1 MSHRCAACGEPLGA
15 YEPLVWVAADGPVH
29 GGLLVLR
36 ETPGF
41 EGDAATL
48 LHAACHARGRKDS

>member
-1 MSHRCAACGEPLGA
+1 MSRRCAACGERLGV
-15 YEPLVWVAADGPVH
+15 YEPLVWVAAEGPVH
-29 GGLLVLR
+29 GSLLVLR

-48 LHAACHARGRKDS
+48 VHAACDARERDGR